1 MAPQPLSI
9 SFTGRCLFFS
19 LLLELFS
26 VYVIPLLKDRRYR
39 SWLAELHRPSHL
51 PAPYVVPSFHKTC
64 PPQESNRGHWCPQ
77 LTSITTQIYQT
88 NMEPDQIS
96 TTDVGISPIIITRC
110 CSSLP
115 WPRNKSR
122 LMWSPIKYLQ
132 QTSGIPWSPSG
143 IKHLRC
149 QTPRL
154 PPIFPTDDTAAR
166 IISNR
171 CPGSLKYFQ
180 PTPGLSNPVL
190 RLLWGRMKYWLPAF
204 LQHARQKHWPFES
217 SKNCISYIFY
227 VCVVRTP
234 FYVKINITVAFA
246 SSVF

>member
-1 MAPQPLSI
+1 MSSPGTSI
-9 SFTGRCLFFS
+9 RALMSSTDVDPYPNILNRHG
-19 LLLELFS
+19 
-26 VYVIPLLKDRRYR
+26 P
-39 SWLAELHRPSHL
+39 RPNI
-51 PAPYVVPSFHKTC
+51 
-64 PPQESNRGHWCPQ
+64 SNRHWSRANNPFPPRQ
-77 LTSITTQIYQT
+77 LSAPALQSVSADVS
-88 NMEPDQIS
+88 PDQIS

-115 WPRNKSR
+115 RPRNKSR

-190 RLLWGRMKYWLPAF
+190 RLLWGRMKYWFPAF
-204 LQHARQKHWPFES
+204 LHHARQKHWPFES

-227 VCVVRTP
+227 VCVVRAP